1 MILFNYF
8 INFLEGFLL
17 GSFVAYYFDINN
29 KKKYISLVSTIC
41 FIEISISNYFNIFDK
56 LAIFIVILTLFIFLN
71 NEKKGSYLEKILIC
85 VIAGT
90 LLYLGN
96 LLSLLLISMLF
107 NISTVQIYNTQELLI
122 SAIIL
127 SKLIFTIL
135 SILIV
140 TFKIQTKG
148 MLTLK
153 NGLTYLILCLI
164 IVFVIVTMFEVL
176 FTGEITSK
184 ISIII
189 MVALIVISVLF
200 LFIFR
205 KLQIDNENNLKYEL
219 ELQKNHFSE
228 ENYTKMKFM
237 SNEIIETEHRM
248 MYVLMRIKRYVDS
261 DEKEKASFML
271 EQYIKKVKRFSTAI
285 NTNNP
290 YFDFVLSSKMNEYM
304 YEDIFLKN
312 TLFICENDIY
322 DNKEFCDLILYL
334 LDLFKTNLKSKK
346 GLSLGIHEESGFV
359 VIELIGTLYSF
370 EITDKLYKKIEYFK
384 ADYSLN
390 NVEDIYTLKLI
401 VEIKGQEYIED
412 NCLDKIK

>member
-148 MLTLK
+148 TLTLK

-334 LDLFKTNLKSKK
+334 LDLF
-346 GLSLGIHEESGFV
+346 
-359 VIELIGTLYSF
+359 
-370 EITDKLYKKIEYFK
+370 
-384 ADYSLN
+384 
-390 NVEDIYTLKLI
+390 
-401 VEIKGQEYIED
+401 
-412 NCLDKIK
+412 